1 MENLG
6 IIEGILFAFG
16 DEGVD
21 REQLM
26 LAMNLDAEQ
35 LEQLIQNYK
44 QSLDAQS
51 RGLELVEFGGLLK
64 LVTKEAL
71 HEVITDMLE
80 FKKNRQLSQAALETL
95 AIVAYKQPITRVEIE
110 EIRGVNSDMMM
121 RRLEALDLVKE
132 SGRAETPGRP
142 ILYEI
147 TDSFMDVFKLTSLK
161 ELPEIKLEMLDETHE
176 LFKSSN

>member
-1 MENLG
+1 MNELALL
-6 IIEGILFAFG
+6 EGILFAFG

-21 REQLM
+21 SEQLQI
-26 LAMNLDAEQ
+26 AFNKPNEEIEAI
-35 LEQLIQNYK
+35 LEDYK
-44 QSLDAQS
+44 QSLAHDE
-51 RGLELVEFGGLLK
+51 RGLELVRFGESYK
-64 LVTKEAL
+64 LVTKPELHDTIAL
-71 HEVITDMLE
+71 MLE
-80 FKKNRQLSQAALETL
+80 FNKTRQLSQAALETL

-147 TDSFMDVFKLTSLK
+147 TESFMDVFKLTSLK
-161 ELPEIKLEMLDETHE
+161 ELPEIKLETLDDTNE